1 MFSFSTENNTNA
13 VKVQVRHFGPRYV
26 HEVSYFLSTNWT
38 LMPVK
43 LMAIFNLL
51 IYVYHY
57 K

>member
-1 MFSFSTENNTNA
+1 MFSFSTENNSNA

-26 HEVSYFLSTNWT
+26 HEVSYFLSTNWK

-51 IYVYHY
+51 I
-57 K
+57 